1 MKTTTSLLLLL
12 FLCVSGAASQGNLDY
27 DEYDTDTKSS
37 PSTTTGTTNQTGPGA
52 RGHRPLTQGRDSYN
66 PNRYSPRPVGG
77 ASRYGGRPTTA
88 PPSGHKVEEK
98 KVHPEA
104 GGCSYGFEE
113 MGVLCPNGCEL
124 KMALLKQEKSVM
136 TSISQMKPQVEQLLH
151 SSNTIF
157 SYTTAMSSSLAA
169 RQRIITD
176 NGRVVSEFSGQV
188 EDQHAFIKETVDTVF
203 PSTIRV
209 LQGVVDKI
217 RQKIQKLE
225 KAIQTQREE
234 CKEPCQTTCPIP
246 VVKGKDCEDIY
257 RRGGKESQM
266 YLIQPDA
273 FFPPYKVFCDQTTQN
288 GGWLLIQ
295 NRLDGSV
302 DFGRRWDEYR
312 RGFGNIA
319 FNVGKGYC
327 ESPGEF
333 WLGNDRISQ
342 LTKMGPTEL
351 LIEMQDWTGAKVHAQ
366 YHQFTMQSESS
377 NYVLAVDSYS
387 GNAGNC
393 LLDGAL
399 ELFGENRTMTRHHG
413 AMFST
418 YDRDNDNWNPGDPSK
433 QCSKEDGGG
442 WWYNRCHSANPNG
455 RYYMGGAYTRQMS
468 KHGTDDGVV
477 WMNWKGSWY
486 SLKTISMKIRPFF
499 APL

>member
-1 MKTTTSLLLLL
+1 MKTKTSLLLL
-12 FLCVSGAASQGNLDY
+12 FLCVSAVVPQDDLDY
-27 DEYDTDTKSS
+27 DDFEEDAQS
-37 PSTTTGTTNQTGPGA
+37 PSKTNTTTETGPGA
-52 RGHRPLTQGRDSYN
+52 RGHRPLTRGRDSYR
-66 PNRYSPRPVGG
+66 PNSYSPPPISGG
-77 ASRYGGRPTTA
+77 SRYRGRPTTE
-88 PPSGHKVEEK
+88 PPKGHEVEEK
-98 KVHPEA
+98 KSHPES

-113 MGVLCPNGCEL
+113 LGVLCPNGCEL
-124 KMALLKQEKSVM
+124 KTALVKQERSVM
-136 TSISQMKPQVEQLLH
+136 VSINEMKPQVDQLLH
-151 SSNTIF
+151 SSNTI
-157 SYTTAMSSSLAA
+157 YNYATAMSTSLRE
-169 RQRIITD
+169 RQRIITGND
-176 NGRVVSEFSGQV
+176 RVVSEFSGRV
-188 EDQHAFIKETVDTVF
+188 EEQHAFIKETVDTIF
-203 PSTIRV
+203 PSSIRV

-246 VVKGKDCEDIY
+246 VVTGKDCEDIY
-257 RRGGKESQM
+257 RRGGKDSQM
-266 YLIQPDA
+266 YLIQPDN
-273 FFPPYKVFCDQTTQN
+273 FFPPYRVFCDQTTQN

-319 FNVGKGYC
+319 LDVGKGHC
-327 ESPGEF
+327 NTPGEY
-333 WLGNDRISQ
+333 WLGNEHISQ

-351 LIEMQDWTGAKVHAQ
+351 LVEMEDWTGAKVHAQ
-366 YHQFTMQSESS
+366 YHQFTVQSESS

-393 LLDGAL
+393 LMDGAQAL
-399 ELFGENRTMTRHHG
+399 SGENRTMTRHNG

-455 RYYMGGAYTRQMS
+455 RYYIGGAYTRQMA

-477 WMNWKGSWY
+477 WMNWMGSWY
-486 SLKTISMKIRPFF
+486 SLKTISMKIRPYF
-499 APL
+499 AQS